1 MSRSLAINYVIVT
14 AALAVFCAFLS
25 QLVARAPA
33 GPVDPRGL
41 LPAMFALVA
50 LTAFVWLLMLLAR
63 NVSVAIGKVAVS
75 YYRTYRDDVPPE
87 WIERP
92 ARTFMNLLEVPVLFY
107 VACLL
112 MLVTEQCDRAQVLL
126 AGTFV
131 ATRVLHAII
140 YIGVNHV
147 PARFGAYVTGCIT
160 LGVVW
165 ARLASALL

>member
-1 MSRSLAINYVIVT
+1 MTRSLAINYAVVS
-14 AALAVFCAFLS
+14 AALTVFFLWLA
-25 QLVARAPA
+25 QLVSGAPA
-33 GPVDPRGL
+33 GQVDPRGL

-50 LTAFVWLLMLLAR
+50 LTAFVWVLMLLAR
-63 NVSVAIGKVAVS
+63 NISVAFGKVAIG
-75 YYRTYRDDVPPE
+75 YYRNYRDDVPPE

-112 MLVTEQCDRAQVLL
+112 MLVTERCDRAQVLL

-131 ATRVLHAII
+131 ATRVVHTVV

-147 PARFGAYVTGCIT
+147 PARFGAYVTGCVT
-160 LGVVW
+160 LGVLWV
-165 ARLASALL
+165 RLASALL